1 MECASSFLPSFHD
14 QLLEVM
20 EEISVSSTPSRLKE
34 KMSAYGLHDY
44 LKLAPAYPQYI
55 HELGFAIKHRNTE
68 RLEHLVDE
76 VSDPDS
82 SSYGNYS
89 IFHTTSWESSLQI
102 LSRLS
107 FFYTT
112 CEKLMHRSCKSLQWE
127 SSLWHRRL
135 FCSGRG
141 SWIHSHVLSV
151 FNAVHL
157 PDPQPFQGAISIN
170 PTFASKDWAVTLSV
184 LKQTYGLDISLGSNQ
199 STQAVFVQDPNTYGL
214 NDLNIFLQSQGL
226 PKCNIGGDAAED
238 AHCQSVPADCNE
250 GNLEVQYISAV
261 GGATKTSF
269 WKYTG
274 DDFVLGFLL
283 EISAM
288 TQPP

>member
-1 MECASSFLPSFHD
+1 
-14 QLLEVM
+14 
-20 EEISVSSTPSRLKE
+20 
-34 KMSAYGLHDY
+34 MSAYGLHDY

-76 VSDPDS
+76 YLSHDELGELIANPEPTELLLHHLREVDAQIVQVTAMGEFIVAQAPVLLWERLLDCE
-82 SSYGNYS
+82 
-89 IFHTTSWESSLQI
+89 FHVFQT
-102 LSRLS
+102 
-107 FFYTT
+107 
-112 CEKLMHRSCKSLQWE
+112 KSLPIK
-127 SSLWHRRL
+127 L
-135 FCSGRG
+135 
-141 SWIHSHVLSV
+141 V
-151 FNAVHL
+151 
-157 PDPQPFQGAISIN
+157 PFQGAISIN